1 MTTSPPRQAFA
12 PPPRV
17 RVAMVALGLIPLLHF
32 LLCLAPLVLWLT
44 ERVSAPGLWL
54 TPIAL
59 YLLPPIVVRLV
70 LVMKPPR
77 EGRIAVSDPGFLV
90 WWFTAQWQ
98 VLFVRLPATEEV
110 LRLIPG
116 AYSMWL
122 RLWGAR
128 IGSLVYWAPGV
139 TVLDRPFLNV
149 GRRVVFGM
157 GVRINPHV
165 IAPLPDGGVGLYLA
179 TIEIGDDALIGG
191 YSLLLPGSSVPAG
204 AVTRPFRTVRPL
216 DSTPNSQPPTPKD

>member
-1 MTTSPPRQAFA
+1 
-12 PPPRV
+12 
-17 RVAMVALGLIPLLHF
+17 MVALGLIPFLH
-32 LLCLAPLVLWLT
+32 LVLSLAPLVLWLT
-44 ERVSAPGLWL
+44 GKLAAHGLWL
-54 TPIAL
+54 VPIAL
-59 YLLPPIVVRLV
+59 YLLPPLVVRV
-70 LVMKPPR
+70 VMLIKPPR
-77 EGRIAVSDPGFLV
+77 EGRIAVTDAGFLV

-98 VLFVRLPATEEV
+98 VLFVRLPSTEEL

-139 TVLDRPFLNV
+139 TVLDRPFLDV

-157 GVRINPHV
+157 GVRVNPHV
-165 IAPLPDGGVGLYLA
+165 IAPLPDGGVGLHLA

-204 AVTRPFRTVRPL
+204 TVTRPFRTVRPL
-216 DSTPNSQPPTPKD
+216 DSTPNSQPPTPKT

>member
-1 MTTSPPRQAFA
+1 
-12 PPPRV
+12 
-17 RVAMVALGLIPLLHF
+17 MVALGLIPLLHF

-44 ERVSAPGLWL
+44 GTFAAHGLWL
-54 TPIAL
+54 VPIAL
-59 YLLPPIVVRLV
+59 YLLPPLVVRATL
-70 LVMKPPR
+70 LLARPR
-77 EGRIAVSDPGFLV
+77 EGRIAVTAPGFLV

-98 VLFVRLPATEEV
+98 VLFVRLPATEEL

-139 TVLDRPFLNV
+139 AILDRPFLHI

-157 GVRINPHV
+157 GVRVNPHV
-165 IAPLPDGGVGLYLA
+165 IAPLPEGDVGLHLA
-179 TIEIGDDALIGG
+179 TIEIGDGALIGG

-204 AVTRPFRTVRPL
+204 AVTRPFRTLRPL